1 MYIIDRGHSPKARSA
16 RSHIIAF
23 FWTDTPSKLSLGYYY
38 VIVLEFSI
46 APWPTDPALFRL
58 QNVRLKCV
66 IDAISLIP

>member
-38 VIVLEFSI
+38 VIFVLFG
-46 APWPTDPALFRL
+46 
-58 QNVRLKCV
+58 
-66 IDAISLIP
+66 